1 MFGET
6 KEYNVEKIVDK
17 KTNNGLVY
25 YKVKWEGYPMSQ
37 CTWEPSSHFE
47 KAKEFIINY
56 EASLV
61 SKNKKKNNSSAICL
75 KESVSVCNES
85 LDFTSNKNES
95 QFDHIPKEK
104 KKILNPNTNMDVIK
118 KMTYTKTKSPS
129 VNSVKS
135 EKNSILISVDETI
148 TELDI
153 LSPLR
158 IVKLSK
164 LSKDNPN
171 LIKYQIEWKENG
183 SGIKPSNS
191 ELTSEVIRQK
201 YPIILIDYLESKI
214 QYKK

>member
-1 MFGET
+1 M
-6 KEYNVEKIVDK
+6 
-17 KTNNGLVY
+17 
-25 YKVKWEGYPMSQ
+25 
-37 CTWEPSSHFE
+37 
-47 KAKEFIINY
+47 
-56 EASLV
+56 
-61 SKNKKKNNSSAICL
+61 
-75 KESVSVCNES
+75 
-85 LDFTSNKNES
+85 
-95 QFDHIPKEK
+95 
-104 KKILNPNTNMDVIK
+104 
-118 KMTYTKTKSPS
+118 
-129 VNSVKS
+129 KS